1 MIKKWAEFIKED
13 LDLDNKSYLDSR
25 MQEIKDMLVRYSM
38 KGQTLIYK
46 VGK

>member
-25 MQEIKDMLVRYSM
+25 MQEIKDMLVG
-38 KGQTLIYK
+38 KVADGQTLI
-46 VGK
+46 

>member
-25 MQEIKDMLVRYSM
+25 MQEIKDMLVGIAD
-38 KGQTLIYK
+38 GQTLI
-46 VGK
+46 